1 MTIHTKESLHKLT
14 VPQIKQL
21 VRDHNLHYAIRGYSK
36 MKKADL
42 VDAFLAKQV
51 VKPKKKSISNPKL
64 GKADKAFG
72 IGQPLYTEGLVPGAT
87 KQFEQKYGK
96 RHTDKQKLAAN
107 SLSIIEAQQ
116 KAQNLGRGRRKK
128 ATPKR
133 LKDFDVTIPKKSKKK

>member
-1 MTIHTKESLHKLT
+1 MTVHTKESLHKLT

-21 VRDHNLHYAIRGYSK
+21 VRDHNLHYTIRGYSK

-42 VDAFLAKQV
+42 VDAFLEKQV
-51 VKPKKKSISNPKL
+51 VKPKKKSTAKPKL

-72 IGQPLYTEGLVPGAT
+72 LGQPLFKEGLVPGAT
-87 KQFEQKYGK
+87 KQFEAKYGK

-107 SLSIIEAQQ
+107 ALGIIEAQQ

-128 ATPKR
+128 ATPKH
-133 LKDFDVTIPKKSKKK
+133 LKYFDVSKPKKGKKN